1 MFSPNLD
8 ERTDMGKLTPPRR
21 RHKKESAGNSQPAD
35 HLDVGVA
42 AIARTINQTE
52 RRTSYWL
59 GQGRIKCAMKIGRLH
74 AAPRRA
80 LRAEFGLVD

>member
-1 MFSPNLD
+1 M
-8 ERTDMGKLTPPRR
+8 RKLASSRR
-21 RHKKESAGNSQPAD
+21 RDKKESAGNSQPAD

-42 AIARTINQTE
+42 AIARTINQSE

-59 GQGRIKCAMKIGRLH
+59 GQGRIKCAIKIGRLH

-80 LRAEFGLVD
+80 RRAEFGLVD